1 MESDPENRYYVNK
14 ARTSAQDQ
22 RFLEMATPTTR
33 FISNTDIMK
42 VFGRRFPL
50 PAAQNDVKMPSESAS
65 LFSGDDRGKAEAGK

>member
-1 MESDPENRYYVNK
+1 
-14 ARTSAQDQ
+14 
-22 RFLEMATPTTR
+22 MATPTTR